1 MRSNFL
7 ITAVAAGLAIFT
19 LILTYILQEG
29 LADEIESADL
39 AVVLG
44 TRVLPDG
51 RPSPMLKARLDK
63 ALELY
68 QKGFFPQLIVSG
80 GVGVEGFDEAEV
92 MKKYLIKKGVP
103 ASAVFADSTG
113 ANTYKTAETAAQI
126 AKDQGCKRVMV
137 VTQHFHITRSK
148 LALRRFGLSPV
159 YGAHAAYFGLRDL
172 YSTIREVPAL
182 IYYLLRRY

>member
-1 MRSNFL
+1 M
-7 ITAVAAGLAIFT
+7 TAAATGLAIFT
-19 LILTYILQEG
+19 LIVLYILRDG
-29 LADEIESADL
+29 LADEMEPADL

-80 GVGVEGFDEAEV
+80 GVGKEGFDEAEV
-92 MKKYLIKKGVP
+92 MKEYLIKNGVP
-103 ASAVFADSTG
+103 SSAVTADSKG
-113 ANTYKTAETAAQI
+113 ADTYKTAETAAQI
-126 AKDQGCKRVMV
+126 AQDQGSKRVMV
-137 VTQHFHITRSK
+137 VTQYFHITRSK

-159 YGAHAAYFGLRDL
+159 YGAHAAYFGFRDL

-182 IYYLLRRY
+182 VYYLLRRY